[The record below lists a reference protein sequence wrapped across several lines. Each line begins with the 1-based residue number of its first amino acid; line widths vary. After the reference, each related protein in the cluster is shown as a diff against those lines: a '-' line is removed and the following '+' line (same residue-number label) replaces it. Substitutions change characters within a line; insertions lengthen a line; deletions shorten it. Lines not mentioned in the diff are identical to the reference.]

1 MPGDYG
7 VMGNEQVVIH
17 PNGHAIH
24 TDMSVSLVGVIGS
37 SAHLNLLS
45 IAFFGVVSDHV
56 MGVL

>member
-1 MPGDYG
+1 MPGNYG
-7 VMGNEQVVIH
+7 VTGIEQVVIH

-24 TDMSVSLVGVIGS
+24 TDMSVFLVGVIGY

-45 IAFFGVVSDHV
+45 IAYFGAVSDHV